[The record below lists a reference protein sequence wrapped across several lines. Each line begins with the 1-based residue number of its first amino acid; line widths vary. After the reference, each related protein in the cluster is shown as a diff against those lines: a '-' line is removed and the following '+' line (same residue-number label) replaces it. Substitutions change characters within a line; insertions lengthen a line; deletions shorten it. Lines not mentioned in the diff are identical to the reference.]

1 MKLSINDMRA
11 ILKERTAQMVGKKA
25 SDDPSDIMAGVIDL
39 KAIIAEIETYALELA
54 EIKEELKN
62 E

>member
-25 SDDPSDIMAGVIDL
+25 SDDAADIMVGVIDL
-39 KAIIAEIETYALELA
+39 EAIISEIKTYALELV